1 MNAVQ
6 TVTATAIVCPN
17 CRADNSLDAKVCVYC
32 SEELPPSTTV
42 SVIEAIVAPEEMPS
56 TKQIAGFAIATADS
70 SAPFGNTTPKERFA
84 TQPGAKLNV
93 IRGRRLNVDYPLYE
107 GANLI
112 GRRDD
117 RPVDVDVSDLEA
129 PDRIWSSRHHA
140 VITLWNGLFTIED
153 LNSLNGT
160 FVNRRRVHPGLK
172 QTLAIND
179 VVQIG
184 TIQFKLT
191 A

>member
-17 CRADNSLDAKVCVYC
+17 CRAENTLEAVVCVYC

-42 SVIEAIVAPEEMPS
+42 SLIEAMTQPDELPS
-56 TKQIAGFAIATADS
+56 TKQLHKVPMATADS
-70 SAPFGNTTPKERFA
+70 SAPFGATTPRERFA
-84 TQPGAKLNV
+84 TQPGANLNV
-93 IRGRRLNVDYPLYE
+93 IRGRRLNADYPLYE

-117 RPVDVDVSDLEA
+117 RPVDVDVSDLEP

-140 VITLWNGLFTIED
+140 VITLWNGLMTIED

-160 FVNRRRVHPGLK
+160 FVNRRRVLPSQK
-172 QTLAIND
+172 QTLAIDD

-184 TIQFKLT
+184 TIQFRLT
-191 A
+191 R

>member
-6 TVTATAIVCPN
+6 TVAATAIVCPN
-17 CRADNSLDAKVCVYC
+17 CRTDNSLQATVCLHC
-32 SEELPPSTTV
+32 SEELPPTTTV
-42 SVIEAIVAPEEMPS
+42 SLIEAITQTDELPS
-56 TKQIAGFAIATADS
+56 TKQIADVPIATADS
-70 SAPFGNTTPKERFA
+70 SSPFGKVTPKERFA
-84 TQPGAKLNV
+84 TQPSAKLHV
-93 IRGRRLNVDYPLYE
+93 IRGRRLYAEYPLYE

-117 RPVDVDVSDLEA
+117 RPVDVDVSELEP

-140 VITLWNGLFTIED
+140 VITLWNGLITIED

-160 FVNRRRVHPGLK
+160 FVNRRRVLPNQK

-191 A
+191 I